1 MSACPVSIHPVSPRP
16 SSTRSGMTLVEII
29 IALAILVVALSTLFD
44 SMVTSK
50 RITDRVTNQAKAYE
64 QIQAQLEAIQYI
76 PYQALKDNFKGIA
89 FDVPGLRPGAGAVTC
104 GTITKLSNTT
114 PDDTTPSLNN
124 FVASDQSMPLRF
136 RVRWVDQEGES
147 TVETIYV
154 VANRGQ

>member
-1 MSACPVSIHPVSPRP
+1 MSASVITTRAFTS
-16 SSTRSGMTLVEII
+16 RSGMTLVEII

-50 RITDRVTNQAKAYE
+50 RISDRVTNQAKAYE

-89 FDVPGLRPGAGAVTC
+89 FDVPGLNPGVGAVTC
-104 GTITKLSNTT
+104 GTITKLSNAT
-114 PDDTTPSLNN
+114 PDATTPSLNN
-124 FVASDQSMPLRF
+124 FAANDQSMPLRF